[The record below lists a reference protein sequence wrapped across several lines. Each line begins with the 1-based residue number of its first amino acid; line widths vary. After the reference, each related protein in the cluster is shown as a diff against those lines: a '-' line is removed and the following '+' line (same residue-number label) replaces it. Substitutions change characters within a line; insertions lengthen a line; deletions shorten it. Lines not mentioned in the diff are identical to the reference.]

1 MGKGEKSLHQQQQQ
15 QQQSHDGDNSSGLIC
30 PECSR
35 FFNRIAQEFS
45 FRCIFFLILGLSVFL
60 SGIFW
65 ILPRHSVNSGFDAKE
80 AIKLSATVQGYFR
93 LEKPVKELVP
103 HIGQLEY
110 DINGEIGVPDTKV
123 AILSMHQCGASNW
136 TDVVFGVLSDPMNVA
151 IVPVSISVLRSSFVE
166 LFLKQ
171 SNLTLTASTFGQ
183 PSMFEILKYPG
194 GITVIPGQAASIW
207 KIPQILFN
215 FTLNNSITDIVEN
228 FGQLKAQLKFGLHLM
243 SYEV

>member
-1 MGKGEKSLHQQQQQ
+1 
-15 QQQSHDGDNSSGLIC
+15 
-30 PECSR
+30 
-35 FFNRIAQEFS
+35 
-45 FRCIFFLILGLSVFL
+45 
-60 SGIFW
+60 
-65 ILPRHSVNSGFDAKE
+65 
-80 AIKLSATVQGYFR
+80 
-93 LEKPVKELVP
+93 
-103 HIGQLEY
+103 
-110 DINGEIGVPDTKV
+110 
-123 AILSMHQCGASNW
+123 MHQCSASNW

-215 FTLNNSITDIVEN
+215 FTLNNSITEIVEN
-228 FGQLKAQLKFGLHLM
+228 FGQLKEQLKFGLHLL